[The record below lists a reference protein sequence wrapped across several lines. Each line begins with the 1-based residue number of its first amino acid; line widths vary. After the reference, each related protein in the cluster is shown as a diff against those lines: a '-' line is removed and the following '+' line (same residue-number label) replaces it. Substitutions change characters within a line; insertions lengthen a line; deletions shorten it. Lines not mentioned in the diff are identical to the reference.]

1 MRRTTVRFGKS
12 GPKIGGFNEGELAN
26 DGARVSS
33 SEIGAPSFAVFSQ
46 KRCAAYNSSY
56 LCLRNLERELGVAL
70 RAGLLAALK
79 PRKRVFPLA
88 GCHP

>member
-1 MRRTTVRFGKS
+1 MRRTTVRFGRRGEDRRFKERELL
-12 GPKIGGFNEGELAN
+12 GNE
-26 DGARVSS
+26 GARVSS
-33 SEIGAPSFAVFSQ
+33 SEVGAPLRYSA
-46 KRCAAYNSSY
+46 KKTRCCLLFIEPMSS
-56 LCLRNLERELGVAL
+56 RELGVAL

>member
-1 MRRTTVRFGKS
+1 VIQDQRF
-12 GPKIGGFNEGELAN
+12 NQGELAN
-26 DGARVSS
+26 DGASASS
-33 SEIGAPSFAVFSQ
+33 SEVGTPSFAVFSQ
-46 KRCAAYNSSY
+46 KLCCLHFIVPMSS
-56 LCLRNLERELGVAL
+56 RELGVAL

>member
-1 MRRTTVRFGKS
+1 MPRQ
-12 GPKIGGFNEGELAN
+12 
-26 DGARVSS
+26 VSS
-33 SEIGAPSFAVFSQ
+33 ARIVSGYSAKNRSLLAVYRSLVFAE
-46 KRCAAYNSSY
+46 SSSG
-56 LCLRNLERELGVAL
+56 ELGVAL

>member
-1 MRRTTVRFGKS
+1 MRRTTVRFGKR
-12 GPKIGGFNEGELAN
+12 GQDRRFKEGELAN
-26 DGARVSS
+26 EGARVSS
-33 SEIGAPSFAVFSQ
+33 SEIGVLIICGVQP
-46 KRCAAYNSSY
+46 KRCAAHNSSY
-56 LCLRNLERELGVAL
+56 LWLLESLSGELGVAL

>member
-1 MRRTTVRFGKS
+1 MAPRSAV
-12 GPKIGGFNEGELAN
+12 EGELLGN
-26 DGARVSS
+26 EGARVSS
-33 SEIGAPSFAVFSQ
+33 SEIGVPSFAVVS
-46 KRCAAYNSSY
+46 
-56 LCLRNLERELGVAL
+56 RNDVLLTIHHTLWLLESLSGELGVAL

>member
-1 MRRTTVRFGKS
+1 MCCSQFIVF
-12 GPKIGGFNEGELAN
+12 
-26 DGARVSS
+26 VSW
-33 SEIGAPSFAVFSQ
+33 
-46 KRCAAYNSSY
+46 
-56 LCLRNLERELGVAL
+56 RELGVAL

>member
-1 MRRTTVRFGKS
+1 MRRMTVQFGKS
-12 GPKIGGFNEGELAN
+12 GPKISGLTKVRLPTVVQEPLPVKSAPDHCGIQPKTMCCLQFIVLM
-26 DGARVSS
+26 SS
-33 SEIGAPSFAVFSQ
+33 
-46 KRCAAYNSSY
+46 
-56 LCLRNLERELGVAL
+56 RELGVAL

>member
-1 MRRTTVRFGKS
+1 MRTTSVRFAKS
-12 GPKIGGFNEGELAN
+12 SPKISSLTKVILPTMVQEPR
-26 DGARVSS
+26 GARSALHHLR
-33 SEIGAPSFAVFSQ
+33 IQP
-46 KRCAAYNSSY
+46 KTMC
-56 LCLRNLERELGVAL
+56 CLQFIVLMSWRELGVAL